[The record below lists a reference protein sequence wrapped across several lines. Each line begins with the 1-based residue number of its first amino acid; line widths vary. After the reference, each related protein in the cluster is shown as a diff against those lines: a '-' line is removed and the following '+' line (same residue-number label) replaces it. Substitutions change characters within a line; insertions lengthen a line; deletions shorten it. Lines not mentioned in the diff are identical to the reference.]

1 MGVDVHPQTHC
12 ISNVFI
18 APRLSVQSPVDVL
31 QQRPLFCGWWKFVQ
45 VRGRV
50 KDVKH
55 ANAPSQVL
63 ASHWATDTATHT
75 WLESGLERF
84 GPSGCEASDSPGQ
97 SLRVRGDVGSV
108 WSGKTVLTG
117 HGCLLSGGEGCFP
130 PAEIVAM
137 HVASQTSE
145 VWRPVSATWGPVG
158 NNSSL
163 GERKRWAAV
172 GYFVLFWPLLDSP
185 WNCKIKI

>member
-1 MGVDVHPQTHC
+1 MSFSRDPFLWVMKV
-12 ISNVFI
+12 
-18 APRLSVQSPVDVL
+18 
-31 QQRPLFCGWWKFVQ
+31 RPGERKSKDESWRRRRASARCGGEK
-45 VRGRV
+45 
-50 KDVKH
+50 
-55 ANAPSQVL
+55 NAPSLVL
-63 ASHWATDTATHT
+63 VSYWATDTATHT

-84 GPSGCEASDSPGQ
+84 GPSGCEVSGSPGQ
-97 SLRVRGDVGSV
+97 SLRVRGDVGLV
-108 WSGKTVLTG
+108 WSGMTVLTG
-117 HGCLLSGGEGCFP
+117 HRCLLSGEESCFP

-145 VWRPVSATWGPVG
+145 VWRPVSATSGPVG
-158 NNSSL
+158 NNSYL